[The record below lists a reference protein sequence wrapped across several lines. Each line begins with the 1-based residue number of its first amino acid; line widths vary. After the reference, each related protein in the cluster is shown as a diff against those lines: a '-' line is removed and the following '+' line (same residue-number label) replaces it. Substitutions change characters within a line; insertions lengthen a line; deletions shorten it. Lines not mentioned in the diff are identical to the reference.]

1 MAGAVP
7 RSGREGKTRAGTVL
21 GYAPRLSLPIS
32 QSANTSRAWFGW
44 KFVHQ
49 TICRG
54 VSIQMSRYTS
64 SGAGE
69 PPLPNF
75 ERNFAS
81 SASTLSFDSSCA
93 NSSATERVPR
103 S

>member
-54 VSIQMSRYTS
+54 VSIQMSRYTY
-64 SGAGE
+64 GLGLEMVGPLGLE
-69 PPLPNF
+69 PRTDGL
-75 ERNFAS
+75 
-81 SASTLSFDSSCA
+81 
-93 NSSATERVPR
+93 
-103 S
+103 